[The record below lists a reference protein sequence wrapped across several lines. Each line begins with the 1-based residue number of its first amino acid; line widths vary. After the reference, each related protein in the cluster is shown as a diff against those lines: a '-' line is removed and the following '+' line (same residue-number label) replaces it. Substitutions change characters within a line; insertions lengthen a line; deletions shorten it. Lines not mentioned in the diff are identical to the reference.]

1 MSRAILSHAPG
12 SMRGRLKL
20 TEQGEVIAARYANP
34 QIALRHLERLVNAVL
49 LASSPGH
56 EAAVQAAAVA
66 GAPVMEVLAATSR
79 DVFRATVW
87 EDPAFEAF
95 YRSAT
100 PIEEL
105 AGLAIGSRPAARAR
119 AGDRPRAT
127 MATLRAIPWVFSWSQ
142 SRLNLPGWFGVG
154 SALEAYGEAHGAD
167 GLARLQ
173 ALYREWSFFGTVLD
187 TVELSL
193 AKAAVDVAERY
204 AALAAGPASA
214 AIWDRLRA
222 EFERTRTAILRIS
235 GRAELLDAMP
245 ELQRS
250 IALRNPYVDSLSEVQ
265 VRLLA
270 TLRQLPRGDAH
281 RAELERLV
289 HLSVSGV
296 AAGIQNTG

>member
-1 MSRAILSHAPG
+1 
-12 SMRGRLKL
+12 MRGRLKL

-34 QIALRHLERLVNAVL
+34 QIALRHLERLANAVL

-56 EAAVQAAAVA
+56 EAALQAASVA
-66 GAPVMEVLAATSR
+66 GAPVLDELAATSR
-79 DVFRATVW
+79 ALFRSTVW
-87 EDPAFEAF
+87 EDPSFEAF
-95 YRSAT
+95 YRAAT

-105 AGLAIGSRPAARAR
+105 AGLTIGSRPAARAKS
-119 AGDRPRAT
+119 GDRPRVT

-154 SALEAYGEAHGAD
+154 SALETYETVHGAA

-173 ALYREWSFFGTVLD
+173 ALYRDWSFFGTVLD

-193 AKAAVDVAERY
+193 AKAALDVAERY
-204 AALAAGPASA
+204 AGLASGVESA
-214 AIWDRLRA
+214 AIWARLRA
-222 EFERTRTAILRIS
+222 EFERTQRAVLRIT
-235 GRAELLDAMP
+235 GRAALLDAMP

-270 TLRQLPRGDAH
+270 TLRELPIGDPH
-281 RAELERLV
+281 RAELVRLV